1 MGPDADHA
9 RTHLTIAV
17 PGATAQSLGVPD
29 KPNPTGIWI
38 MNAGTTD
45 HHIDDAGA
53 LDGVKPLIFGLLAIP
68 ALAWAQ
74 GKQTFTGVVT
84 DSMCA
89 DGDHSHM
96 KMGPTDAECT
106 IACVSI
112 HDAMLVCT
120 TTRKPTR

>member
-1 MGPDADHA
+1 MDYECRHDDRP
-9 RTHLTIAV
+9 
-17 PGATAQSLGVPD
+17 S
-29 KPNPTGIWI
+29 
-38 MNAGTTD
+38 
-45 HHIDDAGA
+45 DDAGA

-112 HDAMLVCT
+112 HDAMFVLYDDKEAYT
-120 TTRKPTR
+120 LSDQRRRKSSRKKVR